1 MIIGIDVDETVCDT
15 CQAVL
20 DQHYADTGERLS
32 LNDIKSYYI
41 EDYVGDDYKDDFYL
55 IFFKKEMWKRVKV
68 LPNCVEVIKRL
79 YDKGNEIWFITACD
93 PENVSKKTS
102 FLQRTF
108 PFLDIRNCL
117 ITTRCKQLVNV
128 DIMID
133 DYEKNLV
140 NSNYYGILLD
150 YSWNRNFDE
159 AAYDNIYRV
168 FDWLQVEPMIEYIEK
183 MNKSKSDK
191 EVRNLK
197 WEKKDGEYFLYDKN
211 DNCLIDFAICEQK
224 STIMYVLHLNNS
236 AGELPIEDVTDIE
249 YAKKKVTDL
258 VVEYCSNIV
267 TFYNNILEDVVS
279 KAL

>member
-41 EDYVGDDYKDDFYL
+41 EDYIGDDYKDDFYL
-55 IFFKKEMWKRVKV
+55 IFFKKEMWKRVEV

-93 PENVSKKTS
+93 PENVSKKAS

-159 AAYDNIYRV
+159 AEYDNIYRV
-168 FDWLQVEPMIEYIEK
+168 FDWLEVEPMIEYIEK
-183 MNKSKSDK
+183 VKYIKENK
-191 EVRNLK
+191 N
-197 WEKKDGEYFLYDKN
+197 
-211 DNCLIDFAICEQK
+211 
-224 STIMYVLHLNNS
+224 
-236 AGELPIEDVTDIE
+236 ELR
-249 YAKKKVTDL
+249 Y
-258 VVEYCSNIV
+258 
-267 TFYNNILEDVVS
+267 
-279 KAL
+279 

>member
-117 ITTRCKQLVNV
+117 ITTRCKQLINV

-133 DYEKNLV
+133 DYEKNLI

-183 MNKSKSDK
+183 
-191 EVRNLK
+191 VNLK
-197 WEKKDGEYFLYDKN
+197 RSEKN
-211 DNCLIDFAICEQK
+211 
-224 STIMYVLHLNNS
+224 
-236 AGELPIEDVTDIE
+236 ELR
-249 YAKKKVTDL
+249 Y
-258 VVEYCSNIV
+258 
-267 TFYNNILEDVVS
+267 
-279 KAL
+279 